1 MPCGAS
7 GVDASADVALSA
19 AAATA
24 AVAARKRRV
33 FIESSTKVTESEA
46 RSAAASRAGEV
57 AFWTGRPSG
66 R

>member
-24 AVAARKRRV
+24 AVAARKRRGIHRKLHKGDGIGGAKRGG
-33 FIESSTKVTESEA
+33 FA
-46 RSAAASRAGEV
+46 CR
-57 AFWTGRPSG
+57 
-66 R
+66 